1 MSKEKILVIED
12 DASIRLGLED
22 TLAAKGYQVRA
33 CSRGA
38 DGLALAQEMQ
48 PDLIILDIML
58 PDTDGFDVCRR
69 LKSGRAGIRD
79 TPVIMLSARGAE
91 IDRVR
96 GLELGAD
103 DYVTKP
109 FSLMELLAR
118 VTAVLRRAGREGSRK
133 MPSSVC
139 FGDVRIDFIR
149 QQAVKRGQPVELPS
163 RAYAILKVFARRE
176 IGEVVTRQQLL
187 DEAWGYDKYP
197 NTRTVDNH
205 LVKLRRALED
215 EPDRPRYLL
224 TVHGAGYRLA
234 SGRVDTGAGRGSEAD
249 PGDHGDPWGRD
260 EPERS

>member
-1 MSKEKILVIED
+1 MKKILVIED

-22 TLAAKGYQVRA
+22 TLRAKGYAVTA
-33 CSRGA
+33 CSRG
-38 DGLALAQEMQ
+38 DEGLTLAAKLA
-48 PDLIILDIML
+48 PDLIVLDIML
-58 PDTDGFDVCRR
+58 PDTDGFEVCRR
-69 LKSGRAGIRD
+69 IKASRQPLAQ

-91 IDRVR
+91 LDRVR

-118 VTAVLRRAGREGSRK
+118 VAAVLRRAGRATEVASMLR
-133 MPSSVC
+133 
-139 FGDVRIDFIR
+139 FGDVVIDFVR
-149 QQAVKRGQPVELPS
+149 QQATKAGADLELPA
-163 RAYAILKVFARRE
+163 RAFAILQVFARRP
-176 IGEVVTRQQLL
+176 GEVVSRQQLL
-187 DEAWGYDKYP
+187 EEAWGYDRYP

-234 SGRVDTGAGRGSEAD
+234 LDGRGTHHM
-249 PGDHGDPWGRD
+249 PGDMT
-260 EPERS
+260 RS